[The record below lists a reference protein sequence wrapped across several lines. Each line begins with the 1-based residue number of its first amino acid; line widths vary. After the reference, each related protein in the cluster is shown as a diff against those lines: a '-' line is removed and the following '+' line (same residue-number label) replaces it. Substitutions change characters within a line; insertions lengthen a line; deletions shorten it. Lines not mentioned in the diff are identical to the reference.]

1 MKVALLISRFLDGGI
16 DTVIVRYANGLTKD
30 GHEVTMVISEGYG
43 DLEVYKKA
51 ISKGVRIEYLVR
63 EGFLTSIAKKKLAR
77 RLSFVEKMV
86 DEALFR
92 PLRRLIQTVK
102 MPQRLE
108 GQDVVIDM
116 DCMSHSFLSRVQKP
130 KIAFFHFSIANYC
143 HGKRKRIDR
152 LGKKFSAY
160 DKVVMVSNA
169 MQDEATTLFPTLRD
183 KFAMIYN
190 PQDIDEISSKAAEY
204 EVSAPPYILTVARLE
219 ESQKDYRTL
228 LKAYKNAI
236 ETNGGQMPDLR
247 IFGKGRDEHSLKSMA
262 LELGVADRVKF
273 MGHIANPFPWFAKCE
288 AFVLSSKFEGLA
300 VTLVEALILKKPAV
314 ATDCP
319 VGPAE
324 VLDNGRCGILVPV
337 GDVDAMAE
345 ALLKITADKELAS
358 RCVQQGDEH
367 SKKFLWDEAAKRL
380 YGLIDS
386 IQ

>member
-102 MPQRLE
+102 MPQRLD

-160 DKVVMVSNA
+160 DKVVMVCNA
-169 MQDEATTLFPTLRD
+169 MQEEASTLFPTLRG
-183 KFAMIYN
+183 KFATIYN
-190 PQDIDEISSKAAEY
+190 PQDIDDLRAKTAEY

-247 IFGKGRDEHSLKSMA
+247 IIGKGRDEHSLKSMA

-337 GDVDAMAE
+337 GDVEAMSDALRNIA
-345 ALLKITADKELAS
+345 ADKELV
-358 RCVQQGDEH
+358 RKCVEQGSTH

>member
-51 ISKGVRIEYLVR
+51 ISKGVKIEYLVR

-77 RLSFVEKMV
+77 RLSLVEKMV

-108 GQDVVIDM
+108 SQDVVIDM
-116 DCMSHSFLSRVQKP
+116 DCMSHSFLGRVRKP

-143 HGKRKRIDR
+143 LGKRRRISR
-152 LGKKFSAY
+152 LGKKFGSY
-160 DKVVMVSNA
+160 DKVVMVCDA
-169 MQDEATTLFPTLRD
+169 MQAEASTLFPTLRG
-183 KFAMIYN
+183 KFATIYN
-190 PQDIDEISSKAAEY
+190 PQDIDDLRAKAAEY

-228 LKAYKNAI
+228 LKAYKKAI
-236 ETNGGQMPDLR
+236 DTHGGQMPDLR
-247 IFGKGRDEHSLKSMA
+247 IIGKGRDEQSLKSMA

-288 AFVLSSKFEGLA
+288 AFVLSSKFEGLG

-337 GDVDAMAE
+337 GDVDAMSD
-345 ALLKITADKELAS
+345 ALWNITADKELV
-358 RCVQQGDEH
+358 RKCVEH
-367 SKKFLWDEAAKRL
+367 GRTHSQKFLWDEAAKRL